1 MVIENSAYAIDLS
14 DAEAAEGSGGFGHG
28 YTFFLGGAA
37 AKEAGDPGEEEYLV
51 HFPSLLEIAK
61 AEGLELVLFTG
72 LHKFY
77 ADVLHGKSLSDLSG
91 APVAVCSPLLLPS
104 VFSDSPT
111 FAAVQS

>member
-1 MVIENSAYAIDLS
+1 M
-14 DAEAAEGSGGFGHG
+14 
-28 YTFFLGGAA
+28 
-37 AKEAGDPGEEEYLV
+37 
-51 HFPSLLEIAK
+51 HFPSLLEMAK

-91 APVAVCSPLLLPS
+91 APVAVRSPLLLPS
-104 VFSDSPT
+104 AFSDSPT

>member
-1 MVIENSAYAIDLS
+1 M
-14 DAEAAEGSGGFGHG
+14 
-28 YTFFLGGAA
+28 
-37 AKEAGDPGEEEYLV
+37 

-91 APVAVCSPLLLPS
+91 APVAVRYRWHVAARAKTTTS
-104 VFSDSPT
+104 VGMAS
-111 FAAVQS
+111 